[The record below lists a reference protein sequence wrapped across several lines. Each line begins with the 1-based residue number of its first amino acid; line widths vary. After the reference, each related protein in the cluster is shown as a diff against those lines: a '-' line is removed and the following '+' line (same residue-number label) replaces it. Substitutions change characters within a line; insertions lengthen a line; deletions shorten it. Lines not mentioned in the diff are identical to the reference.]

1 MKLSIKSIVIHPFLF
16 GIFPALF
23 LFSNNLDFLK
33 GEELLFSLVII
44 VTPIFLIWISL
55 RKILNNSM
63 KAGIVIS
70 WGMIFFFSYSSIH
83 GYLDN
88 IEIGEF
94 YIKHTYLIGVFVI
107 LFSVGTFFILK
118 IKKDF
123 TKTTTAINIFA
134 IILIAI
140 PLFMIGMSFDQ
151 TDDSNILDSAI
162 NDSPNI
168 YYIIL
173 DAYSNPS
180 VLNSVYNYD
189 NSHFIN
195 QLNEKGFY
203 VVQNGNSNYRHGF
216 MSISSSL
223 NMKYINYLA
232 DEIGVDSRNFRNIYE
247 LVDENEVMSK
257 LKQRGYKI
265 ISFASNDGLTGQ
277 IELADINLCEKNP
290 FLESQLFIMVIRETI
305 LNPFYVK
312 YNDYYS
318 NERTNCVF
326 TELSSMSKKI
336 DEPFFVFAH
345 FLLPHSPFRFDAAG
359 EEIENP
365 PPLIG
370 ISESEHKIGYLNQ
383 VRFLESKLIEIVNDI
398 LDTSKAKPII
408 IIQSDVGTSLES
420 EDKTENMLRKL
431 KILNAYYLPDNGN
444 SMLYDSIT
452 PVNSFRIVFNH
463 YFNDDYD
470 LLEDRIYFSEY
481 NSELNFTE
489 ITAQLIGN

>member
-1 MKLSIKSIVIHPFLF
+1 MKLSIKSLVIHPFLF
-16 GIFPALF
+16 GIFPAFF

-107 LFSVGTFFILK
+107 LFSVGTFFIIK

-134 IILIAI
+134 IILIAV
-140 PLFMIGMSFDQ
+140 PMFTIGLSFDI

-173 DAYSNPS
+173 DAYAHSS

-189 NSHFIN
+189 NRHFIN

-216 MSISSSL
+216 MSLSSSL

-232 DEIGVDSRNFRNIYE
+232 EEIGVDSRNFRNIYE

-345 FLLPHSPFRFDAAG
+345 FLLPHSPFRFGPAG
-359 EEIENP
+359 EEIKNP

-383 VRFLESKLIEIVNDI
+383 VKFLESKLIEIVDDI
-398 LDTSKAKPII
+398 LDTSKTKPII

-431 KILNAYYLPDNGN
+431 KILNAYYLPDDGN
-444 SMLYDSIT
+444 SLLYDSIT

-463 YFNDDYD
+463 YFNGDYD

-481 NSELNFTE
+481 YSELNFTE